1 MKIIKKYGRVEEFD
15 EKKLRTSIANSAR
28 DAEGINLTES
38 DLNTI
43 VKDIK
48 STLKNIRK
56 EEENTSSYEIIG
68 IVNEVLVKNGFE
80 AVLKEFIAF
89 KRRK

>member
-28 DAEGINLTES
+28 DAEDINLTES

-68 IVNEVLVKNGFE
+68 IVNEVLVKNRFE
-80 AVLKEFIAF
+80 AVLKEFIVF
-89 KRRK
+89 KLRK